1 MIEPAAR
8 SRCAHRGRP
17 YSLVAPT
24 LTLESSG
31 RCLAR
36 RETFVEVVAL
46 LERLEACPDCT
57 VLGDP
62 IVVREV
68 KRTDRIAG
76 AAGSPRLALQPAVAL
91 EHLPREFLVGAGQ
104 ERGCEHVGQVHPRLL
119 VEVLG
124 RMALPT
130 PESNRRRRFS
140 TSRYWRRPSQKRV
153 PLAHLRRTQ
162 GVQPATIIRGHPSL
176 LGWPP

>member
-1 MIEPAAR
+1 MRI
-8 SRCAHRGRP
+8 G
-17 YSLVAPT
+17 VAPT
-24 LTLESSG
+24 VWSLPPLRLNLQG
-31 RCLAR
+31 DAWPGG
-36 RETFVEVVAL
+36 TFVEVVAL
-46 LERLEACPDCT
+46 LERSEACPDCT

-162 GVQPATIIRGHPSL
+162 GVQPATIIRGHPSP